1 MNSVLLNISAY
12 AFMTVVMALIFK
24 LSTKHGGGILVFFNF
39 MLFAWSA
46 FMAGYL
52 IVDYQNIMSSPLNE
66 RLNFYETI
74 TNILLPGYM
83 LILYLNLIHKKQ

>member
-1 MNSVLLNISAY
+1 MNTVLFNISAY

-24 LSTKHGGGILVFFNF
+24 LSTKHGGILVFLNF

-52 IVDYQNIMSSPLNE
+52 MVDYHNIISSPLNE

-74 TNILLPGYM
+74 TNFLLPGYM
-83 LILYLNLIHKKQ
+83 FVFYLNVIFKK

>member
-1 MNSVLLNISAY
+1 MNTVLLNISAY

-24 LSTKHGGGILVFFNF
+24 LSTKHGGILVFLNF

-52 IVDYQNIMSSPLNE
+52 MVDYHNIISSPLNE

-74 TNILLPGYM
+74 TNILWPLNVF
-83 LILYLNLIHKKQ
+83 IFYLNLIYKKS